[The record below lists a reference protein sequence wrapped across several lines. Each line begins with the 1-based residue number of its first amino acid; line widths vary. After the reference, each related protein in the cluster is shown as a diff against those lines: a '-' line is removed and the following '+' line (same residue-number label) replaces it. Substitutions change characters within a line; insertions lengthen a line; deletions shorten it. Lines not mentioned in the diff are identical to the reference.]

1 VRRRIRITYAP
12 AVHAVQRPCVDSWN
26 TATVRSYK
34 RALQTLPSVSAE
46 PLSPAADRNVGSLKA
61 LVTGFPGVAAPTMPP
76 RLPTLY
82 LTVAAEKARPS
93 QSRPRPFTTL
103 IPSLPP
109 SPCLTRPYTC
119 RTWNIVLVEWNA
131 LLEKDQEE
139 NEKDSFESP
148 NRERTIKWMTNN
160 LHNGFTSMSC
170 VYSWISF

>member
-1 VRRRIRITYAP
+1 M
-12 AVHAVQRPCVDSWN
+12 SF
-26 TATVRSYK
+26 TVPLPPRTQLYHRSCSNKHTHLLEASRTVLRGGELQMELVELFKY
-34 RALQTLPSVSAE
+34 QTLPSVSAE

-131 LLEKDQEE
+131 LRKKIKKKTKKTHL
-139 NEKDSFESP
+139 SP
-148 NRERTIKWMTNN
+148 QIGN
-160 LHNGFTSMSC
+160 
-170 VYSWISF
+170 VP